1 MNTQS
6 ENKQTILLI
15 DDDETIT
22 SNLSSFLLR
31 CGFTCRIASNGVEA
45 LADLKKCSPDLIVCD
60 VIMPEMDGRD
70 FLRTL
75 RQEQYNI
82 PIIMLTQVETTY
94 EKVMTLNEGAD
105 DYINKP
111 FDPMELVARINSVL
125 RRSVSYEKPLA
136 NAWILSAGELIV
148 NRQRREVYLLGELLH
163 ITNRAFVLLEYLMTH
178 PDEIISRERL
188 LNVVWGWENIV
199 DTRAVDAR
207 IGELRKALKENVES
221 PQYIETVPQSGYR
234 FIHQVKID
242 A

>member
-1 MNTQS
+1 MQQ
-6 ENKQTILLI
+6 ENKKTILLV

-22 SNLSSFLLR
+22 STLCSFLTR
-31 CGFTCRIASNGVEA
+31 CGFDCRIANNGIEGLVEI
-45 LADLKKCSPDLIVCD
+45 KNHSPDLIICD

-70 FLRTL
+70 FLRKL
-75 RQEQYNI
+75 RNDNIRI
-82 PIIMLTQVETTY
+82 PIIMLTQVGTTY

-111 FDPMELVARINSVL
+111 FEPIELVARINSVL
-125 RRSVSYEKPLA
+125 RRSAAYEKPLA

-148 NRQRREVYLLGELLH
+148 NRQRREVYLQGELLH
-163 ITNRAFVLLEYLMTH
+163 LTNRAFVLLEYLLTH

-207 IGELRKALKENVES
+207 IGELRKALREDVDHPK
-221 PQYIETVPQSGYR
+221 YIETIPQKGYR
-234 FIHQVKID
+234 FVQDVKID